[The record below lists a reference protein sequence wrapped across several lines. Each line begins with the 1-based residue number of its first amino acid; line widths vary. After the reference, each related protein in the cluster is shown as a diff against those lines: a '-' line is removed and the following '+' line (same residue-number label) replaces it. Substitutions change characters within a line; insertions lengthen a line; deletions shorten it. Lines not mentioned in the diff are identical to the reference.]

1 MGGQVMNSEDKATVL
16 IIAIFMLAMVLL
28 GIFGK

>member
-1 MGGQVMNSEDKATVL
+1 MGGQMMKSEDKATVL

>member
-1 MGGQVMNSEDKATVL
+1 MGEQMMKSEDKATVL